1 MVALLGGVVVYYE
14 HVVSFIKQYAGVVG
28 SIGRGKPTAP
38 PDLKLP
44 NPSEAV
50 QAGKGKGAAY
60 MDRLLSSEAKAELL
74 RANAIERLWGPERA
88 QEQLKAC
95 LRRLLCYKKGQ
106 KKTDLEHLQKQVKI
120 KN

>member
-50 QAGKGKGAAY
+50 RAGKGKGAAY
-60 MDRLLSSEAKAELL
+60 VDRLLSSEAKAEL
-74 RANAIERLWGPERA
+74 
-88 QEQLKAC
+88 
-95 LRRLLCYKKGQ
+95 Q
-106 KKTDLEHLQKQVKI
+106 KDEAAASASAEPAAAPSASSNPTAD
-120 KN
+120 